1 MILFVFFQFLL
12 FFPPDL
18 YDRIV
23 VSPSLRF
30 SHTSNSFCSDTR
42 PLSIDDEVVMS
53 IDAEVLSSVNVEV
66 VPSIDVEVLVL
77 FDVEVG

>member
-1 MILFVFFQFLL
+1 MFLFFQFLL

-18 YDRIV
+18 SDRVV
-23 VSPSLRF
+23 VSPSLIF

-42 PLSIDDEVVMS
+42 LMLIDDEVVMS
-53 IDAEVLSSVNVEV
+53 IDVEVLLSVDVEI
-66 VPSIDVEVLVL
+66 VPSIDVEVLVS